1 MFHKDQR
8 AYNTQI
14 RATMVNGTERDVFD
28 TCTPSYNRIMCSI
41 ISSNSRL
48 SSKELRWTM
57 TRFICPCLPSLEEI
71 TGVDHFA
78 RNCIVR
84 HFHRVAYIYISS
96 GNFFFFFWGRKKEG
110 KGIRISSSEANV
122 RGGLS
127 WLSGINR
134 TRGEYSVLNF
144 EGGIKNRYV
153 DRILNEGRELR
164 PKLRPRD

>member
-1 MFHKDQR
+1 M
-8 AYNTQI
+8 
-14 RATMVNGTERDVFD
+14 
-28 TCTPSYNRIMCSI
+28 
-41 ISSNSRL
+41 
-48 SSKELRWTM
+48 
-57 TRFICPCLPSLEEI
+57 
-71 TGVDHFA
+71 
-78 RNCIVR
+78 R

-96 GNFFFFFWGRKKEG
+96 GNFFFFFWERKKEG